1 MGCAQSK
8 TVEIDGVKVQEKPKR
23 VSKKVAHPSD
33 IDNEHTALTSGLI
46 HRANV
51 SQMHEKYDTSKAAE
65 LGRGACGSVVA
76 VRRKDTNDMFAMKT
90 VTLESMGCA
99 NFDELLVELNVQKR
113 LDHPN
118 IARIIES
125 FEDERH
131 GVMYIVMEL
140 CAGGSLVSR
149 MRKHRHG
156 YTERMAATIIEKT
169 LSAIVYCHHHG
180 VVHRDIKLDNIMYE
194 KDSDDG
200 ELKLIDFG
208 FAMEVKRGAVSMW
221 DQLGTPSYMAPEL
234 WQVRERHR
242 ASRLLLL
249 LLPRPPHTSSKK
261 IAHQRARTAIT
272 KCHAFAAFHTGQ
284 GVRREGRYLRDRRPR
299 LLPTLRAAAVRPP
312 KPRREEADDHP
323 RPAAVPVADV
333 GQDLEGG
340 EGVHRGHDEEE
351 ERREDE
357 RERGDQAP
365 VD

>member
-234 WQVRERHR
+234 WQVREVTAPR
-242 ASRLLLL
+242 ASSFSFSHRTHHQKRSHTNARALPSLSVMLWLLFT
-249 LLPRPPHTSSKK
+249 RRTRSTTRRSISTRSASSPSSYSPG
-261 IAHQRARTAIT
+261 AGRSTTQTA
-272 KCHAFAAFHTGQ
+272 
-284 GVRREGRYLRDRRPR
+284 
-299 LLPTLRAAAVRPP
+299 
-312 KPRREEADDHP
+312 PRRS
-323 RPAAVPVADV
+323 
-333 GQDLEGG
+333 G
-340 EGVHRGHDEEE
+340 
-351 ERREDE
+351 
-357 RERGDQAP
+357 
-365 VD
+365 